1 MIATLSKLNSMNTH
15 WQYFPRFAPAPQHL
29 IDTVTAFERVSNQIS
44 TPHNQLSSNEVLD
57 AVADG
62 LESLAYKVERGKT
75 RAEKIYRPVL
85 YGKDGA
91 IDKAFEVDA
100 WQESTGTIVEVE
112 AGRAVIN
119 HQFLKDFFEACVIQD
134 AKFLVI
140 AVCKAYKPAS
150 LKTPSNDFEIVATF
164 MDTMFASGRL
174 QIPLEGIMI
183 VGY

>member
-1 MIATLSKLNSMNTH
+1 MNTN
-15 WQYFPRFAPAPQHL
+15 WQYFPRFAAAPQHL
-29 IDTVTAFERVSNQIS
+29 VDTVSAFEKVAEVIA
-44 TPHNQLSSNEVLD
+44 TPNNQLSSNEVLE

-62 LESLAYKVERGKT
+62 LEELSYRVERGKT

-85 YGKDGA
+85 YGKDGS

-100 WQESTGTIVEVE
+100 WHGATGTIIEVE

-134 AKFLVI
+134 AQYLVI

-150 LKTPSNDFEIVATF
+150 LKTPSNDFEIVTTF
-164 MDTMFASGRL
+164 MDTLFASGRL
-174 QIPLEGIMI
+174 QVPLKGIMI

>member
-1 MIATLSKLNSMNTH
+1 METR
-15 WQYFPRFAPAPQHL
+15 WQYFPRFAPAPLHL
-29 IDTVTAFERVSNQIS
+29 IQLVSTFENVIGTIG
-44 TPHNQLSSNEVLD
+44 TPQNQLSSNEVLD
-57 AVADG
+57 EVADG
-62 LESLAYKVERGKT
+62 LEALSYIVERGKT

-85 YGKDGA
+85 YGKDGS

-100 WQESTGTIVEVE
+100 WQESTGTIIEVE

-134 AKFLVI
+134 ARYLVI

-150 LKTPSNDFEIVATF
+150 LKTPSNDFEIVTTF
-164 MDTMFASGRL
+164 METMFASGRL